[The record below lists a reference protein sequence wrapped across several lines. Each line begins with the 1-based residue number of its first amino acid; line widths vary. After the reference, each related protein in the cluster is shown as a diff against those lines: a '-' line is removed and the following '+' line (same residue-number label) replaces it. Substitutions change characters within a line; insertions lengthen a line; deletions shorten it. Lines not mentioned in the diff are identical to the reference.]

1 MRNKLNTLEEF
12 RALQTKCI
20 AAHKAETRK
29 VLVCCGTGCMAGGN
43 LALYEELK
51 KEMAAQQQAVAA
63 GAAGKNVNPHQP
75 REMIFSLSSTLS
87 GTSTRQIS
95 APT

>member
-20 AAHKAETRK
+20 AAQKAETRK

-51 KEMAAQQQAVAA
+51 KEMAAHGLPYELSTTPAA
-63 GAAGKNVNPHQP
+63 AP
-75 REMIFSLSSTLS
+75 
-87 GTSTRQIS
+87 S
-95 APT
+95 A